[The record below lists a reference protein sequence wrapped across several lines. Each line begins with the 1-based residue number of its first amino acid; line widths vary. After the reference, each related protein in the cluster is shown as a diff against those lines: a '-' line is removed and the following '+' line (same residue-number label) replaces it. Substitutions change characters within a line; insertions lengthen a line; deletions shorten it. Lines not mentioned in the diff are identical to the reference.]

1 MEKELTNKVAIVNGG
16 STGIG
21 LGAAKRI
28 FAEGALEL
36 VTGRRQSKMDK
47 TAAEIRSNVT
57 AVRSDSSDPAKVLVS
72 GASGLLGVA
81 AIEKFLSAGWHVV
94 GISRRKPE
102 LPSGRKIEF
111 LSVDL
116 RDEEAARAALKPL
129 TDITH
134 IAYTALHEE
143 PHLVAG
149 WSSKEH
155 VDTNYA
161 MLRNVVEP
169 IVHSGSNFQ
178 HISILQGTKIY
189 GVHLHPIPIPARERD
204 ARKDHVNF
212 FFDHQDY
219 VGKMG
224 ARHGFNYTSLRPQL
238 VTGPTPGALNVLPAI
253 GVYAAIRREKGEPF
267 SFPGGPPFVWEA
279 ADADLVADVMV
290 WAAQS
295 PQAANEAFNIT
306 NGDVFE
312 WRNVWPA
319 LAETLGVETGP
330 DMPTSVAAYL
340 KENAD
345 VWDQI
350 VAKYDLRSRNLRQLV
365 GQGDQH
371 VDFAFA
377 YGAPEGPR
385 AFVSTIKL
393 RQAGFTRTIDTED
406 SFRNALQ
413 SLIDHKLLPPAA
425 KKSNTVGA

>member
-1 MEKELTNKVAIVNGG
+1 MNATAKQKV
-16 STGIG
+16 
-21 LGAAKRI
+21 RP
-28 FAEGALEL
+28 
-36 VTGRRQSKMDK
+36 R
-47 TAAEIRSNVT
+47 
-57 AVRSDSSDPAKVLVS
+57 KVLVT

-81 AIEKFLSAGWHVV
+81 AIERFLSAGWDVV
-94 GISRRKPE
+94 GVSRRKPE
-102 LPSGRKIEF
+102 LPSGRDVEF

-116 RDEEAARAALKPL
+116 RDEKAARAAFEPL

-134 IAYTALHEE
+134 IAYTALHEKPE
-143 PHLVAG
+143 LVAG
-149 WSSKEH
+149 WSSMEQIE
-155 VDTNYA
+155 TNNA

-169 IVHSGSNFQ
+169 IVRTASNFQ

-204 ARKDHVNF
+204 ARKDHANF
-212 FFDHQDY
+212 FFDHEDY
-219 VGKMG
+219 VREMG
-224 ARHGFNYTSLRPQL
+224 AQHGFKYTALRPQL

-267 SFPGGPPFVWEA
+267 GFPGGPSFVWEA

-295 PQAANEAFNIT
+295 PQAANQAFNIT

-330 DMPTSVAAYL
+330 DIPTSVAAYL
-340 KENAD
+340 EENRD
-345 VWDQI
+345 VWNQI
-350 VAKYDLRSRNLRQLV
+350 VAKYDLRSRNLRELV

-371 VDFAFA
+371 ADFAFA
-377 YGAPEGPR
+377 YGAPAGPR

-393 RQAGFTRTIDTED
+393 RQAGFTKTVDTEE

-413 SLIDHKLLPPAA
+413 SLIDHMLLPLAA
-425 KKSNTVGA
+425 K